1 MLRGNRFTVALLAL
15 GIAMF
20 ANLVNAD
27 PPAAT
32 PAAAAPTAV
41 APTAAAGDAKSA
53 PSAVEPAAAPFS
65 GSVETAEWLEKI
77 YAGHHPPEAIRML
90 IAIARGSQ
98 MGSGQAWFGPAQTR
112 YDWGWLAGLHDSGDG
127 ISAEAFRGKP
137 EWFAKLD
144 RNKDGRIVADDFDWS
159 DRNPYVQMSSFVNR
173 LFRKMNVDGDLRL
186 TREEL
191 AAFFDKAA
199 LGKDYATA
207 DDLRDALLTGVSGS
221 FKPGDAP
228 TPELLVR
235 GLFAGET
242 GSINEG
248 PSPGDPAPDF
258 TLKTHDG
265 KQTIRLSDLRGS
277 KPVVLVFGNFTC
289 GPFRGSYPMI
299 DELCQRYKDDAI
311 FLSVYVREAHPS
323 DGWAMLQNSEAGVD
337 FAQPRTFDE
346 RAAVAQVCHAKL
358 NYSMP
363 LLVDEINDPVGH
375 AYSGMPSRL
384 YVVDPNGIVAFKNG
398 RGPFG
403 FKTAELEQAIVMCLL
418 ERYAAATPL
427 PAAAAAAE
435 ATGK

>member
-1 MLRGNRFTVALLAL
+1 MLRRNRFIVGPLVL
-15 GIAMF
+15 GIATHATF
-20 ANLVNAD
+20 VNAD
-27 PPAAT
+27 PPAAST
-32 PAAAAPTAV
+32 GAASATAV
-41 APTAAAGDAKSA
+41 AGEAK
-53 PSAVEPAAAPFS
+53 PAAEPSS
-65 GSVETAEWLEKI
+65 GSRETAEWLERV
-77 YAGHHPPEAIRML
+77 YAGHQPPEAIRML

-98 MGSGQAWFGPAQTR
+98 MGPGQGWFGPAQTR
-112 YDWGWLAGLHDSGDG
+112 FNWGWLAGMHGSGDG
-127 ISAEAFRGKP
+127 IAAESFRGKP

-144 RNKDGRIVADDFDWS
+144 RNKDGRIAADDFDWS

-173 LFRKMNVDGDLRL
+173 IFRKMDPDSNLRL
-186 TREEL
+186 TREEWM
-191 AAFFDKAA
+191 AFFEKTSI
-199 LGKDYATA
+199 GKDHVTA
-207 DDLRDALLTGVSGS
+207 DDLRDAFLAGVSGS
-221 FKPGDAP
+221 FRPGDAP

-265 KQTIRLSDLRGS
+265 EQTIRLSELRGS

-289 GPFRGSYPMI
+289 GLFRGSYPMV

-323 DGWAMLQNSEAGVD
+323 DGWAMLQNSEVGVD
-337 FAQPRTFDE
+337 VAQPRTFDE
-346 RAAVAQVCHAKL
+346 RVAVAQVCHTKL

-363 LLVDEINDPVGH
+363 LLVDEINDPVGQ

-384 YVVDPNGIVAFKNG
+384 YVIDPNGIVAFKNG

-403 FKTAELEQAIVMCLL
+403 FKTGELEQAIVMCLL
-418 ERYAAATPL
+418 ERHAAATPVQE
-427 PAAAAAAE
+427 PAAAAG